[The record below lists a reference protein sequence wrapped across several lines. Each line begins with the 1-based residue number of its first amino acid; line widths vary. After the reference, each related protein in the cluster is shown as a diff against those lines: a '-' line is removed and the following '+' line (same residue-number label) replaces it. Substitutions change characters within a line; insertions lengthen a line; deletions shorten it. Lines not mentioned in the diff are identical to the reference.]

1 MTEHKSTKM
10 AVNSLY
16 KGVSQN
22 QGSVSMIAVY
32 DTAGDSF
39 ALA

>member
-1 MTEHKSTKM
+1 MTELKSTKM

-22 QGSVSMIAVY
+22 QGSVYMIAVY
-32 DTAGDSF
+32 GTAGDTF
-39 ALA
+39 APA